1 MMVNGD
7 DDAVKSHSCVGFQK
21 AARSETGRDIYLAE
35 SLNKGSGK

>member
-21 AARSETGRDIYLAE
+21 AARTGRDIYLVE